1 MKAAEMRI
9 TKFGGSSVGSPEALE
24 RVLTIIED
32 KRKHDRVVVVVS
44 AFRGVT
50 DQLLEMAALAE
61 RSDSSY
67 RDILNG
73 IEKRHIDTIN
83 SIVPVTNRSN
93 VITDFKIMLNELE
106 DVLQGISL
114 VQELSDKTRDF
125 IVGFGERFSASILTA
140 GLQNRGIH
148 SVFTDTRKLIKTD
161 TNFGAAR
168 VITSSTYMNIKEYA
182 RAHDDAVIV
191 ATGFI
196 SSSEKNEST
205 TLGRG
210 GSDYTASLFGAALGA
225 KIIEI
230 WSDVDGLM
238 TADPR
243 KVERAFSVEYAS
255 YEEAMELSHFGA
267 KVIYPPTIQP
277 ALKSGIPILIKN
289 TFKPDH
295 PGTLIQGKREQK
307 SGIIRGISSIENIA
321 LITIKG
327 SGMIG
332 VSGVAARIF
341 NALAGERI
349 NIILI
354 TQSSSEHTISLAVM
368 PDQAHTAKA
377 SIEVEFTEEIKNDI
391 IDEIRIEKDLSAIAV
406 VGDNMRQIPGIA
418 GRVFYALGRNGINIV
433 AIAQGSSERNIS
445 FVVDR
450 KNEKKAMNTI
460 HDAFFLSGEKSIN
473 LFLVGTGLIGGTLL
487 DLLENQKE
495 VLRTKYQLDIQLKGI
510 ATSRE
515 MLVGQQSISLSG
527 WQTELDKKGEKM
539 SLSGFVDAMK
549 KENLSNSIFIDC
561 TASSDIQTVYE
572 DILKQSISIVSP
584 NKKANSSSMEFYN
597 LLQKTAAKHNCAF
610 KFETNV
616 GAGLPIIETIHE
628 LVRTGDKVQRIE
640 GVLSGTLSYIFNSF
654 DGTASFSDVVK
665 TAKEKGY
672 TEPDPREDLNG
683 NDVGRKLLI
692 LARVA
697 GYSVEL
703 QNIEIQNLVPEDA
716 REANGVDEFFQK
728 LKKYDSYFN
737 NLQKEADSEN
747 KKLCYVARFEGDKGE
762 VQLQKIDDTHPFYG
776 LSGSDNIVALYT
788 TYYDESPLIVKG
800 PGAGAKVTAA
810 GIISDIL
817 RVANTKAYSN
827 AGE

>member
-1 MKAAEMRI
+1 MRI
-9 TKFGGSSVGSPEALE
+9 TKFGGSSVGTPEALE
-24 RVLTIIED
+24 RVISIIRE
-32 KRKHDRVVVVVS
+32 KQSTERVVVVVS
-44 AFRGVT
+44 AFKGVT
-50 DQLLEMAALAE
+50 DQLLEIASLAE
-61 RSDSSY
+61 RSDNSY
-67 RDILNG
+67 LELLQK
-73 IEKRHIDTIN
+73 IEKRHLHSIN
-83 SIVPVTNRSN
+83 KLVSVGNRSN
-93 VITDFKIMLNELE
+93 VITDFKILLNELE

-114 VQELSDKTRDF
+114 VQELSKKTRDF
-125 IVGFGERFSASILTA
+125 IVGFGERFSATILNA
-140 GLQNRGIH
+140 CLQNRGIE
-148 SVFTDTRKLIKTD
+148 SLFTDTRKLIKTD
-161 TNFGAAR
+161 TNFGAAK
-168 VITSSTYMNIKEYA
+168 VIIPSTYSNIKEYVNG
-182 RAHDDAVIV
+182 RSENVIV

-210 GSDYTASLFGAALGA
+210 GSDYTASLFGAALEA
-225 KIIEI
+225 DVIEI
-230 WSDVDGLM
+230 WTDVDGLM

-243 KVERAFSVEYAS
+243 KVERAFSVNYAS

-277 ALKSGIPILIKN
+277 ALKSDIPILIKN

-295 PGTLIQGKREQK
+295 PGTFIQQKRDQK
-307 SGIIRGISSIENIA
+307 KGIIRGISSIENIA

-341 NALAGERI
+341 NALAEKRI

-377 SIEVEFTEEIKNDI
+377 SIEVAFRDEIKEEN
-391 IDEIRIEKDLSAIAV
+391 IDEIRIEKNLSAIAV

-418 GRVFYALGRNGINIV
+418 GRVFYSLGRNGINIV

-445 FVVDR
+445 FVVDQ

-473 LFLVGTGLIGGTLL
+473 LYLVGTGLIGGTLL
-487 DLLENQKE
+487 ELLEKQKE
-495 VLRTKYQLDIQLKGI
+495 TLRTNYQLDVQLKGV
-510 ATSRE
+510 ATSRK
-515 MLVGQQSISLSG
+515 MLVGEKSISLSD
-527 WQTELDKKGEKM
+527 WKNELLSNGEEM
-539 SLSGFVDAMK
+539 SLTGFVDAMK
-549 KENLSNSIFIDC
+549 TANLSNSIFIDC
-561 TASSDIQTVYE
+561 TASPDIQTVYE
-572 DILKQSISIVSP
+572 QVLKHSISIVSP

-597 LLQKTAAKHNCAF
+597 LLQKTAARHNCAF

-616 GAGLPIIETIHE
+616 GAGLPIIETLHE
-628 LVRTGDKVQRIE
+628 LVRTGDKVTRIE

-654 DGTASFSDVVK
+654 DGSASFSDVVK
-665 TAKEKGY
+665 TAREKGY

-697 GYSVEL
+697 GYNVEL
-703 QNIEIQNLVPEDA
+703 QDIIIQNLVPEDA
-716 REANGVDEFFQK
+716 RSVNSVDEFFGK
-728 LKKYDSYFN
+728 LKQHDSEFSE
-737 NLQKEADSEN
+737 LQNSAASEN
-747 KKLCYVARFEGDKGE
+747 KKLCYIARFENNKGDVKLE
-762 VQLQKIDDTHPFYG
+762 KIDENHPFYG

-788 TYYDESPLIVKG
+788 NHYDESPLIVKG

-810 GIISDIL
+810 GIVSDIL

-827 AGE
+827 AGN

>member
-1 MKAAEMRI
+1 MRI
-9 TKFGGSSVGSPEALE
+9 TKFGGSSVGTPEALE
-24 RVLTIIED
+24 RVISIIRE
-32 KRKHDRVVVVVS
+32 KQSTGRVVVVVS
-44 AFRGVT
+44 AFKGVT
-50 DQLLEMAALAE
+50 DQLLEIATLAE
-61 RSDSSY
+61 RSDNSY
-67 RDILNG
+67 LELLQE
-73 IEKRHIDTIN
+73 IEKRHLHSIN
-83 SIVPVTNRSN
+83 KLVSVGNRSN
-93 VITDFKIMLNELE
+93 VITDFKILLNELE

-114 VQELSDKTRDF
+114 VQELSKKTRDF
-125 IVGFGERFSASILTA
+125 IVGFGERFSATILNA
-140 GLQNRGIH
+140 CLQNRGIE
-148 SVFTDTRKLIKTD
+148 SLFTDTRKLIKTD
-161 TNFGAAR
+161 TNFGAAK
-168 VITSSTYMNIKEYA
+168 VIIPSTYSNIREYVNG
-182 RAHDDAVIV
+182 RSENVIV

-210 GSDYTASLFGAALGA
+210 GSDYTASLFGAALDA
-225 KIIEI
+225 DVIEI
-230 WSDVDGLM
+230 WTDVDGLM

-243 KVERAFSVEYAS
+243 KVERAFSVNYAS

-277 ALKSGIPILIKN
+277 ALKSDIPILIKN

-295 PGTLIQGKREQK
+295 PGTFIQQKRDQK
-307 SGIIRGISSIENIA
+307 KGIIRGISSIENIA

-341 NALAGERI
+341 NALAEKRI

-377 SIEVEFTEEIKNDI
+377 SIEVAFRDEIKEEN
-391 IDEIRIEKDLSAIAV
+391 IDEIRIEKNLSAIAV

-418 GRVFYALGRNGINIV
+418 GRVFYSLGRNGINIV

-445 FVVDR
+445 FVVDQ

-473 LFLVGTGLIGGTLL
+473 LYLVGTGLIGGTLL
-487 DLLENQKE
+487 ELLEKQKE
-495 VLRTKYQLDIQLKGI
+495 TLRTNYQLDVQLKGV
-510 ATSRE
+510 ATSRK
-515 MLVGQQSISLSG
+515 MLVGEKSISLSD
-527 WQTELDKKGEKM
+527 WKNELLSNGEEM
-539 SLSGFVDAMK
+539 SLTGFVDSMK
-549 KENLSNSIFIDC
+549 TANLSNSIFIDC
-561 TASSDIQTVYE
+561 TASPDIQTVYE
-572 DILKQSISIVSP
+572 QVLKHSISIVSP

-597 LLQKTAAKHNCAF
+597 LLQKTAARHNCAF

-616 GAGLPIIETIHE
+616 GAGLPIIETLHE
-628 LVRTGDKVQRIE
+628 LVRTGDKVTRIE

-654 DGTASFSDVVK
+654 DGSASFSDVVK
-665 TAKEKGY
+665 TAREKGY

-697 GYSVEL
+697 GYNVEL
-703 QNIEIQNLVPEDA
+703 QDIIIQNLVPEDA
-716 REANGVDEFFQK
+716 RSVNSVDEFFDK
-728 LKKYDSYFN
+728 LKQHDSEFSE
-737 NLQKEADSEN
+737 LQDSAASEN
-747 KKLCYVARFEGDKGE
+747 KKLCYIARFENNKGDVKLE
-762 VQLQKIDDTHPFYG
+762 KIDENHPFYG

-788 TYYDESPLIVKG
+788 NHYDESPLIVKG

-810 GIISDIL
+810 GIVSDIL

-827 AGE
+827 AGN

>member
-1 MKAAEMRI
+1 MRI
-9 TKFGGSSVGSPEALE
+9 IKFGGSSVGSPEALE
-24 RVLTIIED
+24 RVLTIIEE
-32 KRKHDRVVVVVS
+32 KQKKERIVVVVS

-50 DQLLEMAALAE
+50 DQLLDMAALAE
-61 RSDSSY
+61 RSDNSY
-67 RDILNG
+67 KDILSG
-73 IEKRHIDTIN
+73 IEKRHIDSIN
-83 SIVPVTNRSN
+83 KIIPVANRSS
-93 VITDFKIMLNELE
+93 VITDFKIVLNELE
-106 DVLQGISL
+106 DVLQGVSL

-140 GLQNRGIH
+140 GLRNRGIH

-161 TNFGAAR
+161 ANFGAAR
-168 VITSSTYMNIKEYA
+168 VITSSTYMNIKEYVGS
-182 RAHDDAVIV
+182 RSENVIV

-196 SSSEKNEST
+196 SSSEKNVST

-225 KIIEI
+225 KMIEI

-243 KVERAFSVEYAS
+243 KVERAFSVDYAS

-295 PGTLIQGKREQK
+295 PGTLIQEKREQQK
-307 SGIIRGISSIENIA
+307 GIIRGISSIENIA

-391 IDEIRIEKDLSAIAV
+391 IDEVRIEKELSAIAV

-487 DLLENQKE
+487 KLLQNQKE
-495 VLRTKYQLDIQLKGI
+495 ELRTKYQLDIQLKGI
-510 ATSRE
+510 ATSRK
-515 MLVGQQSISLSG
+515 MLVGEQPITLSG
-527 WQTELDKKGEKM
+527 WKKELKEKGEEM
-539 SLSGFVDAMK
+539 SLNRFVDLMQEA
-549 KENLSNSIFIDC
+549 NLSNSIFIDC
-561 TASSDIQTVYE
+561 TASPDIQSVYE

-597 LLQKTAAKHNCAF
+597 LLQKTAGKHNCAF

-654 DGTASFSDVVK
+654 DEASSFSNVVK

-697 GYSVEL
+697 GYNVEL
-703 QNIEIQNLVPEDA
+703 ENIDIQNLVPEDA
-716 REANGVDEFFQK
+716 GEADTVGEFFQK
-728 LKKYDSYFN
+728 LKEYDSDFKS
-737 NLQKEADSEN
+737 LQKEADSEN
-747 KKLCYVARFEGDKGE
+747 KKLCYIASFKDEKGV
-762 VQLQKIDDTHPFYG
+762 VQLQKIDDSHPFFG

-817 RVANTKAYSN
+817 RIANSKAFSN

>member
-1 MKAAEMRI
+1 MRI
-9 TKFGGSSVGSPEALE
+9 TKFGGSSVGTPEALE
-24 RVLTIIED
+24 RVISIIRE
-32 KRKHDRVVVVVS
+32 KQSTGRVVVVVS
-44 AFRGVT
+44 AFKGVT
-50 DQLLEMAALAE
+50 DQLLEIASLAE
-61 RSDSSY
+61 RSDNSY
-67 RDILNG
+67 LELLQE
-73 IEKRHIDTIN
+73 IEKRHLHSIN
-83 SIVPVTNRSN
+83 KLVSVGNRSN
-93 VITDFKIMLNELE
+93 VITDFKILLNELE

-114 VQELSDKTRDF
+114 VQELSKKTRDF
-125 IVGFGERFSASILTA
+125 IVGFGERFSATILNA
-140 GLQNRGIH
+140 CLQNRGIE
-148 SVFTDTRKLIKTD
+148 SLFTDTRKLIKTD
-161 TNFGAAR
+161 TNFGAAK
-168 VITSSTYMNIKEYA
+168 VIIPSTYSNIREYVNG
-182 RAHDDAVIV
+182 RSENVIV

-210 GSDYTASLFGAALGA
+210 GSDYTASLFGAALDA
-225 KIIEI
+225 DVIEI
-230 WSDVDGLM
+230 WTDVDGLM

-243 KVERAFSVEYAS
+243 KVERAFSVNYAS

-277 ALKSGIPILIKN
+277 ALKSDIPILIKN

-295 PGTLIQGKREQK
+295 PGTFIQQKRDQK
-307 SGIIRGISSIENIA
+307 KGIIRGISSIENIA

-341 NALAGERI
+341 NALAEKRI

-377 SIEVEFTEEIKNDI
+377 SIEVAFRDEIKEEN
-391 IDEIRIEKDLSAIAV
+391 IDEIRIEKNLSAIAV

-418 GRVFYALGRNGINIV
+418 GRVFYSLGRNGINIV

-445 FVVDR
+445 FVVDQ

-473 LFLVGTGLIGGTLL
+473 LYLVGTGLIGGTLL
-487 DLLENQKE
+487 ELLEKQKE
-495 VLRTKYQLDIQLKGI
+495 TLRTNYQLDVQLKGV
-510 ATSRE
+510 ATSRK
-515 MLVGQQSISLSG
+515 MLVGEKSISLSD
-527 WQTELDKKGEKM
+527 WKNELSSNGEEM
-539 SLSGFVDAMK
+539 SLTGFVDSMK
-549 KENLSNSIFIDC
+549 TANLSNSIFIDC
-561 TASSDIQTVYE
+561 TASPDIQTVYE
-572 DILKQSISIVSP
+572 QVLKHSISIVSP

-597 LLQKTAAKHNCAF
+597 LLQKTAARHNCAF

-616 GAGLPIIETIHE
+616 GAGLPIIETLHE
-628 LVRTGDKVQRIE
+628 LVRTGDKVTRIE

-654 DGTASFSDVVK
+654 DGSASFSDVVK
-665 TAKEKGY
+665 TAREKGY

-697 GYSVEL
+697 GYNVEL
-703 QNIEIQNLVPEDA
+703 QDIIIQNLVPEDA
-716 REANGVDEFFQK
+716 RSVNSVDEFFDK
-728 LKKYDSYFN
+728 LKQHDSEFSE
-737 NLQKEADSEN
+737 LQNSAASEN
-747 KKLCYVARFEGDKGE
+747 KKLCYIARFENNKGDVKLE
-762 VQLQKIDDTHPFYG
+762 KIDENHPFYG

-788 TYYDESPLIVKG
+788 NHYDESPLIVKG

-810 GIISDIL
+810 GIVSDIL

-827 AGE
+827 AGN